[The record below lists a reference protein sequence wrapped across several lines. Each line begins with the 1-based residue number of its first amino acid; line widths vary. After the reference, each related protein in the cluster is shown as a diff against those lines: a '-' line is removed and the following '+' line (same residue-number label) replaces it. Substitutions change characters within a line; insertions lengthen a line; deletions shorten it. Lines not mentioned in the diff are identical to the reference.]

1 VKRAKNRRK
10 IKNYIL
16 NKKQLVIVIIST
28 VYFFLSLIAVMTVI
42 IAPIYSDIFQSNEA
56 VAQIEAAK
64 DFILLSEKLAIAISA
79 IFTFTIVPLI
89 WITHKFFG
97 PLVNFTNIFQ
107 KVTSGDLTA
116 RIILRRGDLLKSE
129 AVLANEMIQSLG
141 MAISEV
147 KKQNHHL
154 VATLHGIVEGR
165 CPRSD
170 LDDEII
176 EAQNQ
181 ARICE
186 TLLSKLQTAELP
198 DQGQT
203 PDESPEI
210 PCPKFPSSKVLK
222 DLTPGPME

>member
-1 VKRAKNRRK
+1 MKRAKNRRK

-16 NKKQLVIVIIST
+16 HKKQLVIVIIGT

-56 VAQIEAAK
+56 IAQIEAAN
-64 DFILLSEKLAIAISA
+64 DFILLSEKLAIALSA

-210 PCPKFPSSKVLK
+210 PRPKFPSSKVLK

>member
-56 VAQIEAAK
+56 VAQIEAAN
-64 DFILLSEKLAIAISA
+64 DFILLSEKLAIALSA

-154 VATLHGIVEGR
+154 VATLHGIVERR

-181 ARICE
+181 AQICE
-186 TLLSKLQTAELP
+186 TLLSKLQTAELS

-203 PDESPEI
+203 PDEFPEI

-222 DLTPGPME
+222 GL

>member
-1 VKRAKNRRK
+1 MKRAKNRRK

-16 NKKQLVIVIIST
+16 NKKQLVIVIIGT

-56 VAQIEAAK
+56 VAQIEAAN
-64 DFILLSEKLAIAISA
+64 DYILLSEKLAIALSA
-79 IFTFTIVPLI
+79 IFIFTIVPLI

-186 TLLSKLQTAELP
+186 TLLSKLQTAELS

-210 PCPKFPSSKVLK
+210 PCRKFPSSKVLK
-222 DLTPGPME
+222 GL